1 MATSAR
7 ADKQIAYD
15 RRRAGEL
22 ALSDFAEYVEQQQK
36 LRRPGGTAA
45 GDAAEDHDELDII
58 ESLGLADDSQPN
70 SALKDLLLGPREEN
84 GPRLR
89 ELLLSRIKEGR
100 GETLFEVGVDNNN
113 AESMEFTKEEYE
125 QAMEAVRTAAAEV
138 RAAVTVLITSNLGAD
153 GGEPTDGK
161 GVTSTVLIRQKPESL
176 EGLLEIRVAV
186 VGNGRYHALLSIGA
200 KIIDC
205 VNSSRCGEVNYA
217 GGPNKKYT

>member
-22 ALSDFAEYVEQQQK
+22 ALSDFAEYVEQQQR

-45 GDAAEDHDELDII
+45 GDATEDHDELDII
-58 ESLGLADDSQPN
+58 ESLGLAEDSQPN

-138 RAAVTVLITSNLGAD
+138 RAAVTVLITSNLGTD
-153 GGEPTDGK
+153 GEEPTDGK